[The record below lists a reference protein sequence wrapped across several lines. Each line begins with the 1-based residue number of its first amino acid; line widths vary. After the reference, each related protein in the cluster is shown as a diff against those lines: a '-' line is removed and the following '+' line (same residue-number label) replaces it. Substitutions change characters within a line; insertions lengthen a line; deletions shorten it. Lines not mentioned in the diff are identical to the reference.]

1 MAPQQYVFQS
11 RAPAQDGSLGPLG
24 SRREILASLAIH
36 NTSPDRAGGE
46 TLYGPGFDLLF
57 VPGEDP
63 VRQILVQFNDED
75 IAWKAM
81 IKIARDLKWRIADP
95 ESGRTLDP

>member
-1 MAPQQYVFQS
+1 MPTQQYVFQS
-11 RAPAQDGSLGPLG
+11 RTKAPDGSLGPLG
-24 SRREILASLAIH
+24 SRSEIQAALAFY
-36 NTSPDRAGGE
+36 NTSPDHAGGE

-75 IAWKAM
+75 IAWEPMKR
-81 IKIARDLKWRIADP
+81 IARDLKWRIADP
-95 ESGRTLDP
+95 DSGRTYDP